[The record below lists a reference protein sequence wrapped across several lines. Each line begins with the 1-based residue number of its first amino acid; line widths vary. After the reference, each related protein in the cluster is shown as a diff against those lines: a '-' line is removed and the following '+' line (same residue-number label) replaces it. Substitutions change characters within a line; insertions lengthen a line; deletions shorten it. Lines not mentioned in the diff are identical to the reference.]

1 MSSGSTFNW
10 AFFVLPSSRVS
21 VTRSLCHTLL
31 AIGMSLKR
39 EINGGTGSMSWRLC
53 NRLNELFGVL
63 ESTVTSD
70 ARKIVVGVVAPLVLH
85 LSPTQSEIATIRGF
99 AGEPRGK
106 YSMYFSVVYV
116 MSVNRRFPMVVQRN
130 RIPETKPVKLC
141 NRSNISNIL
150 ILIISKIFFSPLDL
164 SFSNQFEVT
173 ERQT

>member
-1 MSSGSTFNW
+1 MS
-10 AFFVLPSSRVS
+10 R
-21 VTRSLCHTLL
+21 
-31 AIGMSLKR
+31 
-39 EINGGTGSMSWRLC
+39 RLC

-116 MSVNRRFPMVVQRN
+116 TSVNRRFPMVVQRN
-130 RIPETKPVKLC
+130 RIPETEPVKLC
-141 NRSNISNIL
+141 NRNNISNI
-150 ILIISKIFFSPLDL
+150 
-164 SFSNQFEVT
+164 
-173 ERQT
+173 